1 MSIFPL
7 IIKKRAKIFLIIGIT
22 SFICTCYFNLKGKN
36 DTSLTDLFLYIFLP
50 IVIAPSIYMI
60 IISRKE
66 KNK

>member
-1 MSIFPL
+1 MNRFPL
-7 IIKKRAKIFLIIGIT
+7 IIKKRGTIALIIGIT
-22 SFICTCYFNLKGKN
+22 SFICAFYFNAKGKN

-50 IVIAPSIYMI
+50 ILIAPSIYMI